1 MIVRRILAMLAVGL
15 CVAVPREGLAQNAAP
30 SDPPRSAEPSPPP
43 PTPVTTVVVDDLPIS
58 VSRIG
63 RQLSQPA
70 PISEEITRPIFR
82 LDIVE
87 RRAKWFSEI
96 EWLPETDR
104 RLPTPSGTAWHRQF
118 MDMVTPQTARPFG
131 QVTGWDLLQLSATS
145 LVEGMTTKSLAQ
157 KIKAASER
165 RRAEEARAEVDAA
178 IEAWKGERDA
188 SRKAPDPAAAPP
200 DAPESTGDTANPT
213 PAPPD

>member
-1 MIVRRILAMLAVGL
+1 
-15 CVAVPREGLAQNAAP
+15 
-30 SDPPRSAEPSPPP
+30 
-43 PTPVTTVVVDDLPIS
+43 
-58 VSRIG
+58 
-63 RQLSQPA
+63 
-70 PISEEITRPIFR
+70 
-82 LDIVE
+82 
-87 RRAKWFSEI
+87 
-96 EWLPETDR
+96 
-104 RLPTPSGTAWHRQF
+104 

-165 RRAEEARAEVDAA
+165 RRAAEAQAEVDAA
-178 IEAWKGERDA
+178 IEAWKGERETR
-188 SRKAPDPAAAPP
+188 RKGPEPPGAPL

>member
-1 MIVRRILAMLAVGL
+1 MIVRRIFAMLAVGL
-15 CVAVPREGLAQNAAP
+15 CVAVPRVGLAQDAAP
-30 SDPPRSAEPSPPP
+30 SSPPP
-43 PTPVTTVVVDDLPIS
+43 SSPTPAVDVDDLPIS

-63 RQLSQPA
+63 HQLSQPA
-70 PISEEITRPIFR
+70 PISEEITRPMFR
-82 LDIVE
+82 IDIVE
-87 RRAKWFSEI
+87 RRAKWFNEI

-104 RLPTPSGTAWHRQF
+104 RLPVPSGTAWHREF

-157 KIKAASER
+157 KIKAASAR
-165 RRAEEARAEVDAA
+165 RRAAEASAEVDAA
-178 IEAWKGERDA
+178 IAAWKDER
-188 SRKAPDPAAAPP
+188 AAGKKEPRPGGAPP
-200 DAPESTGDTANPT
+200 VDGTHPPSDATSST

>member
-1 MIVRRILAMLAVGL
+1 MIVRRIFAMLAVGL
-15 CVAVPREGLAQNAAP
+15 CVAVPRVGLAQDAAQ
-30 SDPPRSAEPSPPP
+30 SSPPP
-43 PTPVTTVVVDDLPIS
+43 SSPTPAVDVDDLPIS

-63 RQLSQPA
+63 HQLSQPA
-70 PISEEITRPIFR
+70 PISEEITRPMFR
-82 LDIVE
+82 IDIVE
-87 RRAKWFSEI
+87 RRAKWFNEI

-104 RLPTPSGTAWHRQF
+104 RLPVPSGTAWHREF

-157 KIKAASER
+157 KIKAASAR
-165 RRAEEARAEVDAA
+165 RRAAEASAEVDAA
-178 IEAWKGERDA
+178 IAAWKDER
-188 SRKAPDPAAAPP
+188 AAGKKEPRPGGAPP
-200 DAPESTGDTANPT
+200 VDGTHPPSDATSST

>member
-15 CVAVPREGLAQNAAP
+15 CVAVPRPTLAQNAAP
-30 SDPPRSAEPSPPP
+30 VDPPPSTGPPSAPA
-43 PTPVTTVVVDDLPIS
+43 TTVDVDDLPIS

-63 RQLSQPA
+63 RQLSRPA
-70 PISEEITRPIFR
+70 PISEEITRPMFR
-82 LDIVE
+82 IDIVE

-104 RLPTPSGTAWHRQF
+104 RLPMPPGPAWHREF

-157 KIKAASER
+157 KIKAASAR
-165 RRAEEARAEVDAA
+165 RQAEEAHAEVDAA
-178 IEAWKGERDA
+178 IEAWKGERDGG
-188 SRKAPDPAAAPP
+188 SQEP
-200 DAPESTGDTANPT
+200 DADGAPQDALPSTGGAANPT
-213 PAPPD
+213 PPPPD